1 MEYYVRILSVI
12 MLLFT
17 VSSHAELEV
26 YKDYDLGTE
35 IISMTTIKVD
45 PNMGDTYLEG
55 LRDSWVKAVKIQK
68 ELGYIKDWK
77 IYASELPQSGDFNMV
92 LMVMFK
98 NSAELEPDQK
108 KYEAFMEKWGDDNQ
122 KKSQEISKS
131 YPNVRS
137 LTGEYR
143 LREIMLK

>member
-1 MEYYVRILSVI
+1 MKYYLSCLSVI

-17 VSSHAELEV
+17 VTSQAELEV
-26 YKDYDLGTE
+26 YEDYDLGTE
-35 IISMTTIKVD
+35 IISMTTVKVD
-45 PNMGDTYLEG
+45 PNMEDQYLEG

-77 IYASELPQSGDFNMV
+77 IYGSELPQSGEFNMV
-92 LMVMFK
+92 LMVMFN
-98 NSAELEPDQK
+98 NSADLEPDQE
-108 KYEAFMEKWGDDNQ
+108 KYQGFMKKWGEENQ
-122 KKSQEISKS
+122 KNSREISKS
-131 YPNVRS
+131 YPDIRS